1 MSELSASAHVRLLIA
16 DYGVIDQQFG
26 KITVVGGGISMVG
39 TPPNSPNTAPFAI
52 LAVADFD
59 PEHVGQRPVVEL
71 ALEDEGGQLVPLPG
85 APGAPGATQFV
96 RIASN
101 DVLKPLDIPGVQI
114 PADAIRPRVTL
125 MLMLQNGLPLTA
137 GKKYAWRLKID
148 GETCDEWTEPF
159 YVPRPL
165 FG

>member
-26 KITVVGGGISMVG
+26 KITVVGGGISIIG
-39 TPPNSPNTAPFAI
+39 TPPNSASTAPFAI
-52 LAVADFD
+52 LAIADFD
-59 PEHVGQRPVVEL
+59 PKYIGQRPAVEL
-71 ALEDEGGQLVPLPG
+71 ALEDEDRQLVSLPG
-85 APGAPGATQFV
+85 SPGLTQYV
-96 RIASN
+96 RVASN
-101 DVLKPLDIPGVQI
+101 DVLKQLDIRGVQI
-114 PADAIRPRVTL
+114 PDDAIRPRVTL

-137 GKKYAWRLKID
+137 GQKYTWRLKID

-159 YVPRPL
+159 YVPRPM